1 MFWNKR
7 IQLNE
12 LDKAIALSINV
23 SVLQLENHNFLNL
36 LTNLIETYAID
47 ASNVHLEITETVMIK
62 NLEYL
67 SKVIT
72 QIKKIGVHISI
83 DDFGTGFSSIAVLK
97 ELSVDYIKIDK
108 SFIDNISTQ
117 SKGESIVSA
126 VTKMSHMI
134 GCKVIAEGV
143 EQEEQLAML
152 DKLTVDQYQG
162 FLFSK
167 PVNFS
172 EAIKLIS

>member
-1 MFWNKR
+1 M
-7 IQLNE
+7 
-12 LDKAIALSINV
+12 
-23 SVLQLENHNFLNL
+23 
-36 LTNLIETYAID
+36 
-47 ASNVHLEITETVMIK
+47 
-62 NLEYL
+62 
-67 SKVIT
+67 
-72 QIKKIGVHISI
+72 HISI

-143 EQEEQLAML
+143 ETEAQWRTLKRL
-152 DKLTVDQYQG
+152 NCDYCQG

-167 PVNFS
+167 ALPFEKFLQRVKK
-172 EAIKLIS
+172 IDL